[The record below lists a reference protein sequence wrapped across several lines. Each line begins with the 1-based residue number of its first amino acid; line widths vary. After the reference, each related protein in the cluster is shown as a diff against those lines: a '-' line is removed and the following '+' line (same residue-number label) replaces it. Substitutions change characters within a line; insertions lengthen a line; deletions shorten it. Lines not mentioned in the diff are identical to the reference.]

1 MREIG
6 YEWSSRRSESIASFF
21 NTLFK
26 CIVAL
31 SYLIQ
36 QKSHNDMLCD
46 IYLILSKD
54 ICYAW
59 HNLCASDTKH
69 L

>member
-1 MREIG
+1 MSVGLTIK
-6 YEWSSRRSESIASFF
+6 RSESIASFF

-36 QKSHNDMLCD
+36 QKFHNDMSCD
-46 IYLILSKD
+46 IYLSLSKG
-54 ICYAW
+54 ICYV
-59 HNLCASDTKH
+59 
-69 L
+69 